1 MSPSSGQSAVC
12 RHGRPGAGSRGV
24 RGEGRLLGLGHGEA
38 GQRLGVLQ
46 WGHRLGVPGP
56 SLQLLYVSVE
66 LSLLHQ
72 CLTLAIL

>member
-12 RHGRPGAGSRGV
+12 RHGRPGLASRGV
-24 RGEGRLLGLGHGEA
+24 RGLGRLLGLGHGEA

-46 WGHRLGVPGP
+46 RGHSLGVPGP

-66 LSLLHQ
+66 LSFLHLR
-72 CLTLAIL
+72 LTLAIL